1 MCLQKF
7 LPLTKSPL
15 FLQPEVEGTYLPGT
29 ETLGWGGPGVGL
41 GLLTPEISL
50 LDFHPPHMDVR
61 PACSASPPLLPV
73 CIDVVSLIL

>member
-1 MCLQKF
+1 MGHQEF

-50 LDFHPPHMDVR
+50 LNFYPPPVGEGLAHSM
-61 PACSASPPLLPV
+61 SAA
-73 CIDVVSLIL
+73 